1 MARPAG
7 VLRLAVL
14 GALQSGPCTLRDI
27 TLRGKL
33 GYGAARYTVQ
43 DALRSGV
50 VQICGQEKRP
60 HAKRWLAV
68 YELVLPPEQADQ
80 ADQAAPAEISE
91 AACMAV
97 SRAMLLW
104 ARQ

>member
-14 GALQSGPCTLRDI
+14 DALQSGPCTLRDI
-27 TLRGKL
+27 ALRGKL

-50 VQICGQEKRP
+50 VQICGKEKRP

-68 YELVLPPEQADQ
+68 YELVEQTDQ
-80 ADQAAPAEISE
+80 SAQPEISE